1 MLAVLCN
8 LENLNLN
15 LDMKP
20 FTENYLVDDVY
31 FTDLTLKAM
40 KQTLAVVDT
49 ISVTEV
55 TASLTNSIESNVF
68 NH

>member
-1 MLAVLCN
+1 
-8 LENLNLN
+8 
-15 LDMKP
+15 MKP